1 MNRKKSLYL
10 VDVSSMFFRAFYAVR
25 PLSSPTGLPVNA
37 IYGFLT
43 MTIKLMRE
51 IRPDYIAFC
60 FDRPEPSFRKEMDV
74 RYKANRTEMPED
86 LEPQMPW
93 FRKLSEALG
102 VKCYDKL
109 GFEADD
115 LIGTL
120 TNRGLK
126 EGLDVVIVSGDKDFA
141 QMIQPGVTLYDTMKD
156 VRYDSAAALEK
167 WGVPPEKM
175 IDYLALVG
183 DSSDNIAGVAGI
195 GPKGAQ
201 KLLSQFSSIEDIYA
215 NLATVVPEGTRKKL
229 EISRDEAILSKKL
242 VTIVQDVAIPFALE
256 ELKLK
261 PIERD
266 QVLPM
271 FEELGFKSLAKQLFG
286 NTESGA
292 GSFPTS
298 PSSSANASS
307 ATSLD
312 VSSAL
317 SAAVSASPASAATAG
332 SPLQPG
338 PYWAES
344 RLEIS
349 DLKVK
354 LQEKNQ
360 TNGERKE
367 VWIVHS
373 ERGVI
378 VGFDGCAYQLA
389 GNPDDL
395 ADALT
400 GQALSGHDL
409 KDIAHRYR
417 LRDFTVAW
425 DSRLGA
431 YVEHAG
437 AIETVHELFTKYI
450 GLSLPEL
457 ASSSQW
463 LAWSFALK
471 RAIESKLSTYG
482 GDRVLADYDL
492 PLVPILYQMESRG
505 IMIDRDLL
513 SAYSKELATDVQ
525 AVEIEIHKQCGEVF
539 NIGSPKQLGQI
550 LFGKMGLPSGKKTK
564 TGFSTDN
571 EVLEAIEHPVA
582 KMVLNWR
589 ELTKLKSTYVD
600 AIPQLADKDGRVHTT
615 FNQALTT
622 TGRLSST
629 NPNLQNIPI
638 RTERGARIRKS
649 FIAPQGRKLVS
660 ADYSQIELRI
670 LAQITDDPGLVRA
683 FEQGHDIHAATA
695 SEVFEVKLDAVT
707 PEMRRQAKAVN
718 FGLAYGQGAFGLAET
733 LGVSRTE
740 AQNII
745 NRYFM
750 RFAKVKDY
758 MTETV
763 ELAKKNGYVE
773 TIFGRRRYIL
783 EFQSKNGAVRKFG
796 ERAAINAPIQGAA
809 SDLVKKAMI
818 DVEKKIAGRKDIE
831 MLLQVH
837 DELVFEVD
845 DGISQD
851 VLNDVKSTM
860 QNAAVFKVPLVA
872 NIGIGQTWQDAH

>member
-1 MNRKKSLYL
+1 
-10 VDVSSMFFRAFYAVR
+10 
-25 PLSSPTGLPVNA
+25 GLPVNA

-120 TNRGLK
+120 ANRGLK

-229 EISRDEAILSKKL
+229 EVSRDEAILSKKL
-242 VTIVQDVAIPFALE
+242 VTIVQDVAIPFALD

-286 NTESGA
+286 NTEA
-292 GSFPTS
+292 GT
-298 PSSSANASS
+298 SSA
-307 ATSLD
+307 D
-312 VSSAL
+312 VST
-317 SAAVSASPASAATAG
+317 ASAASIPVASSNVATTNVATTG

-338 PYWAES
+338 PYWTES

-349 DLKVK
+349 DLKLK
-354 LQEKNQ
+354 LQERNQ
-360 TNGERKE
+360 ASEGQKE

-395 ADALT
+395 ADALA

-471 RAIESKLSTYG
+471 RAIESKLSTY
-482 GDRVLADYDL
+482 
-492 PLVPILYQMESRG
+492 
-505 IMIDRDLL
+505 
-513 SAYSKELATDVQ
+513 
-525 AVEIEIHKQCGEVF
+525 
-539 NIGSPKQLGQI
+539 
-550 LFGKMGLPSGKKTK
+550 
-564 TGFSTDN
+564 
-571 EVLEAIEHPVA
+571 
-582 KMVLNWR
+582 
-589 ELTKLKSTYVD
+589 
-600 AIPQLADKDGRVHTT
+600 
-615 FNQALTT
+615 
-622 TGRLSST
+622 
-629 NPNLQNIPI
+629 
-638 RTERGARIRKS
+638 
-649 FIAPQGRKLVS
+649 
-660 ADYSQIELRI
+660 
-670 LAQITDDPGLVRA
+670 
-683 FEQGHDIHAATA
+683 
-695 SEVFEVKLDAVT
+695 
-707 PEMRRQAKAVN
+707 
-718 FGLAYGQGAFGLAET
+718 
-733 LGVSRTE
+733 
-740 AQNII
+740 
-745 NRYFM
+745 
-750 RFAKVKDY
+750 
-758 MTETV
+758 
-763 ELAKKNGYVE
+763 
-773 TIFGRRRYIL
+773 
-783 EFQSKNGAVRKFG
+783 
-796 ERAAINAPIQGAA
+796 
-809 SDLVKKAMI
+809 
-818 DVEKKIAGRKDIE
+818 
-831 MLLQVH
+831 
-837 DELVFEVD
+837 
-845 DGISQD
+845 
-851 VLNDVKSTM
+851 
-860 QNAAVFKVPLVA
+860 
-872 NIGIGQTWQDAH
+872 

>member
-1 MNRKKSLYL
+1 MSGKKSLYL
-10 VDVSSMFFRAFYAVR
+10 VDVSSMFFRAFYAIR
-25 PLSSPTGLPVNA
+25 PLSSPSGLPVNA

-60 FDRPEPSFRKEMDV
+60 FDRPEPSFRKDLDV
-74 RYKANRTEMPED
+74 RYKANRTEMPAD

-102 VKCYDKL
+102 VKCFDKL
-109 GFEADD
+109 GYEADD

-120 TNRGLK
+120 TNLGLK
-126 EGLDVVIVSGDKDFA
+126 QGLDVVIVSGDKDFA
-141 QMIQPGVTLYDTMKD
+141 QLIQPGVTLYDTMKD
-156 VRYDSAAALEK
+156 VRYDSNLALEK

-183 DSSDNIAGVAGI
+183 DSSDNIPGVAGI

-201 KLLSQFSSIEDIYA
+201 KLLAQFGSIEDIYSK
-215 NLATVVPEGTRKKL
+215 LETVTPEGTRKKL
-229 EISRDEAILSKKL
+229 EASRDEAFLAKKL
-242 VTIVQDVAIPFALE
+242 VTIVQDVSIPFSLDE
-256 ELKLK
+256 MKLL
-261 PIERD
+261 PIERSH
-266 QVLPM
+266 VLPM

-286 NTESGA
+286 NTENGT
-292 GSFPTS
+292 GSFPVGENS
-298 PSSSANASS
+298 KPSQASSSPPVSQGGTAS
-307 ATSLD
+307 T
-312 VSSAL
+312 
-317 SAAVSASPASAATAG
+317 

-338 PYWAES
+338 PFWTEERMDVRELA
-344 RLEIS
+344 
-349 DLKVK
+349 VK
-354 LQEKNQ
+354 LKN
-360 TNGERKE
+360 RVSKSD
-367 VWIVHS
+367 VWVIHS

-378 VGFDGCAYQLA
+378 AGFDGIAYQLA

-395 ADALT
+395 ADALSGVT
-400 GQALSGHDL
+400 LSGHDI
-409 KDIAHRYR
+409 KDFAHRYK
-417 LRDFTVAW
+417 LKDFSVAW

-437 AIETVHELFTKYI
+437 AIESVHDLFTKYL
-450 GLSLPEL
+450 GLSLPDL
-457 ASSSQW
+457 ASASQW
-463 LAWSFALK
+463 LAYSFALK
-471 RAIESKLSTYG
+471 RAIEAKLSAYG
-482 GDRVLADYDL
+482 GQKVLADFDL
-492 PLVPILYQMESRG
+492 PLVPILYRMESRG

-513 SAYSKELATDVQ
+513 SSYSKELAADVQ
-525 AVEIEIHKQCGEVF
+525 AAEIEIHKQCGEVF
-539 NIGSPKQLGQI
+539 NIGSPKQLGHI

-571 EVLEAIEHPVA
+571 EVLEAIDHPVA
-582 KMVLNWR
+582 KMILNWR

-600 AIPQLADKDGRVHTT
+600 AIPQLADSEGRVHTT

-649 FIAPQGRKLVS
+649 FIAPAGRKLVS

-695 SEVFEVKLDAVT
+695 SEVFDVPLAEVT

-733 LGVSRTE
+733 LGVSRSD

-818 DVEKKIAGRKDIE
+818 EVEKKIAGRKDIA

-837 DELVFEVD
+837 DELVFEVA
-845 DGISQD
+845 DGISSL
-851 VLNDVKSTM
+851 VLDDVKNTM
-860 QNAAVFKVPLVA
+860 QDAAKFKVPLVA